1 MITVRQL
8 LDIKGREVQSIAP
21 DAMVYA
27 AIAEMARR
35 RIGALLVVG
44 NGRLAGIVSERDYL
58 TKVALLD
65 RSSRETP
72 VSTIMTTALVTISEE
87 QTLTDCMRL
96 MTERR
101 IRHLP
106 VLDGDRPVGMISIGD
121 VLKQTLSEHEETIRQ
136 LENYISGAH

>member
-8 LDIKGREVQSIAP
+8 LDIKGREVLSIGR
-21 DAMVYA
+21 DATVYT
-27 AIAEMARR
+27 AIAEMARH
-35 RIGALLVVG
+35 RIGALLVVA

-72 VSTIMTTALVTISEE
+72 VSTIMTTTLVTISEE

-106 VLDGDRPVGMISIGD
+106 VLDGDRPIGMISIGD

-136 LENYISGAH
+136 LESYISGAG